1 MSAIVFLSAVSYR
14 FVIFCHT
21 LFVPTITNVQKEN
34 RTMSRNKTLN
44 KIPPLLCVL
53 CMLLSLLVSKSIVI
67 ASEPHTSTNLTDF
80 LSVVTIDASTDENGD
95 YVINPGST
103 YDMTLLFS
111 ENEETQF
118 DDEGV
123 LTYTFPDGVQI
134 NDVGATTFSLNV
146 IDENG
151 SAEVHDNT
159 FEVLD
164 SQLQV
169 RFNQNDP
176 NFERLK
182 AMPNVSF
189 SINFSSTFENTGGQI
204 VFNEHVV
211 KNFVYEEKSDIDIQ
225 KHVVYNQDTD
235 TANYELLIQSEGDN
249 TNVVIEDILR
259 GIALIFNKDVQVSSN
274 KNGSLTITPDY
285 DSIQN
290 GFRITIPQA
299 VNGEIIT
306 LKYSATVDN
315 TKISSNGTVEQTNN
329 TARVTT
335 DQVPDGKEVSTDFAG
350 QADFQ
355 RVSKNTD
362 GDPVKIGENLYEQ
375 TWKIIVNQ
383 DHKMQMSN
391 ANIYDWI
398 TSGSRPFMHFNKESI
413 TINVTYEDGSTEQRI
428 IPYNDLTTWKN
439 GNNIWGWGYLTP
451 ETDNKASYE
460 ITCTTLIDT
469 SASLGNL
476 TLTNGAQIYG
486 SYDDA
491 SVTFGPIG
499 ENNLN
504 IMKNALGT
512 TSQESNWEIK
522 VSVPGSGLPE
532 MHVVDNC
539 PRLLYEDKNYIDT
552 PQEDSFVVEGL
563 IDGESWNLDIDSDR
577 HIFTITFYKSQ
588 IKTDENKGLLP
599 SADGQQRT
607 IVIRYKTRINQEW
620 LDLSA
625 DNGYASSTLYKHTN
639 YTCAWSL
646 SYRTETVNAYV
657 VPIKNTLEKECIE
670 LSEVKIGDVVYP
682 VFRYSLTLNG
692 PTKDVITIQDYFD
705 TEYLKYFESEGI
717 KILGGTATPPSDANG
732 TISASVTSN
741 GMDITI
747 NRFPKDSNGQFYPY
761 YQITY
766 TLIPKDQNALTTL
779 NEKASASQDGID
791 LTNTAK
797 WDSLEAGSTVNYT
810 YFPYVDKE
818 LVTKPTAEN
827 GYVAQFKIIIN
838 KDAIDLDPTS
848 DVLTIQDVLS
858 DNLRFLPDSLTIAP
872 ANDTI
877 TATHD
882 RETNTITFKEVPDKT
897 ALVITYKARVLG
909 NGNVT
914 YSNTVKFGKYEKKI
928 ESTTIISSSGSGSG
942 SNPSI
947 TLVKRDMEDFTTT
960 LSGATYQLFYM
971 DNDTMIPVHDNKDQ
985 NVTFTTGADG
995 NVLIVGNMQK
1005 LGWTL
1010 WADRTYCLIEITAP
1024 SGYKLNAEPIYF
1036 ILTSNPSKQIEFDI
1050 TGDHINAIDERI
1062 KISISVTKKWEG
1074 PAGSDEVII
1083 RLLANG
1089 KDTGMTISLTNQNNW
1104 KGSFDNL
1111 MKYDDNGKEIT
1122 YSINE
1127 INISGY
1133 TSNITGSAEDGFTV
1147 TNTKTPSGNEPKPND
1162 NTGNNNPATDNPS
1175 NNDNSGNSSTGN
1187 DTPVSTGEKPD
1198 TNTQSNVILGDSRT
1212 KPVDINS
1219 QGTPSAN
1226 TPDTGDHSNM
1236 KLYLVTMI
1244 LSCVGI
1250 IILFFSK
1257 R

>member
-1 MSAIVFLSAVSYR
+1 MPDVSYR
-14 FVIFCHT
+14 FVILCHT
-21 LFVPTITNVQKEN
+21 LFVPIITNFQKEN
-34 RTMSRNKTLN
+34 RAMSKNKTLN

-53 CMLLSLLVSKSIVI
+53 CMLLSLLGSKGKVF
-67 ASEPHTSTNLTDF
+67 ASEANTSSDLADF
-80 LSVVTIDASTDENGD
+80 LNVVTIDASTDENGN
-95 YVINPGST
+95 YVINPGSA
-103 YDMTLLFS
+103 YDMTLEFC
-111 ENEETQF
+111 ETEETQF
-118 DDEGV
+118 DDESI
-123 LTYTFPDGVQI
+123 LTYTFPNGVQI
-134 NDVGATTFSLNV
+134 NDVGTTTFSLNV

-159 FEVLD
+159 FEVVGN
-164 SQLQV
+164 QLRV
-169 RFNQNDP
+169 KFNQNDP

-211 KNFVYEEKSDIDIQ
+211 KDFVYEEISDIDIQ
-225 KHVVYNQDTD
+225 KQVVYNKNTD
-235 TANYELLIQSEGDN
+235 TANYELIIRSEGDN
-249 TNVVIEDILR
+249 TNVIIEDILR
-259 GIALIFNKDVQVSSN
+259 GSALIFNKDVQVSSD
-274 KNGSLTITPDY
+274 KNSTLSITPDY

-290 GFRITIPQA
+290 GFRLTIPQTE
-299 VNGEIIT
+299 NGEVIT

-315 TKISSNGTVEQTNN
+315 TKISSNGTAEQTNN

-355 RVSKNTD
+355 RVSKNAD

-375 TWKIIVNQ
+375 TWKIIVNE
-383 DHKMQMSN
+383 DHKMQMGN

-398 TSGSRPFMHFNKESI
+398 TSASRPFMHFNNEGI
-413 TINVTYEDGSTEQRI
+413 TITVTFEDGSNEQRI
-428 IPYNDLTTWKN
+428 IPYSDLTTWKKDN
-439 GNNIWGWGYLTP
+439 DNWGWGYLTP
-451 ETDNKASYE
+451 DTDNKASYE

-491 SVTFGPIG
+491 SITFGPIG
-499 ENNLN
+499 ENNLT
-504 IMKNALGT
+504 IIKNALGT
-512 TSQESNWEIK
+512 TSQVADWEIK
-522 VSVPGSGLPE
+522 VSVPGDGLPE

-539 PRLLYEDKNYIDT
+539 PRLAYGDKNYIDN

-563 IDGESWNLDIDSDR
+563 MNGESWSLDIDSDR
-577 HIFTITFYKSQ
+577 RIFTMTFYRSQ
-588 IKTDENKGLLP
+588 TQTDENKGLLP
-599 SADGQQRT
+599 SADGQQRN
-607 IVIRYKTRINQEW
+607 IVIRYKTKVNQEW

-625 DNGYASSTLYKHTN
+625 DNGYVSSTLYKHTN
-639 YTCAWSL
+639 YACAWSS
-646 SYRTETVNAYV
+646 SYRTETVDAYV
-657 VPIKNTLEKECIE
+657 VPIKNKLEKNIAER
-670 LSEVKIGDVVYP
+670 SEVKIGDVVYP

-692 PTKDVITIQDYFD
+692 PTIDGITIQDSFD
-705 TEYLKYFESEGI
+705 TEYLKYYEAEGI
-717 KILGGTATPPSDANG
+717 KILGGTDTNPSNANG
-732 TISASVTSN
+732 AISASNTSS

-747 NRFPKDSNGQFYPY
+747 SSFPKDSNGQFYPY

-766 TLIPKDQNALTTL
+766 TLIPKDQIALTAL

-838 KDAIDLDPTS
+838 KDAKDLDPTS

-858 DNLRFLPDSLTIAP
+858 ENLRFIPESLTITP
-872 ANDTI
+872 ENDSI

-882 RETNTITFKEVPDKT
+882 SKTNTITFKDVPDNT
-897 ALVITYKARVLG
+897 AFVITYQARVLG

-928 ESTTIISSSGSGSG
+928 ESTTVVSSSGSGSG

-1083 RLLANG
+1083 RLLAND

-1147 TNTKTPSGNEPKPND
+1147 TNRKTPSGNEPKPND

-1250 IILFFSK
+1250 IILFFIQKNQS
-1257 R
+1257 RRR